1 MPSLARRRRYQQ
13 TRSTVRHEL
22 NLGPLTIRFVA
33 IAVVALMAVV
43 YLTQST
49 RVATRNY
56 QKLELESQ
64 IAEASDDISELQAE
78 SARLASLNLTV
89 VSGEQDLSAV
99 KGEVVNLNPTPTPS
113 PTPTAT
119 PTPTPTSTTSP
130 TATASQNLSS
140 SVRSTNNESAS
151 GVQPSLDITA
161 INAE

>member
-13 TRSTVRHEL
+13 SRRTIRQEL

-33 IAVVALMAVV
+33 IAIVALMAVV

-64 IAEASDDISELQAE
+64 IAEATDDISELQAE

-99 KGEVVNLNPTPTPS
+99 KGEVVNLNPTPTPTPTPTPS
-113 PTPTAT
+113 ATPTAT
-119 PTPTPTSTTSP
+119 PTNES
-130 TATASQNLSS
+130 LSS
-140 SVRSTNNESAS
+140 SVRSTNSEPAG
-151 GVQPSLDITA
+151 GVQPSLNITA
-161 INAE
+161 IHAE

>member
-13 TRSTVRHEL
+13 SRRITRQEL
-22 NLGPLTIRFVA
+22 NLGPLTIRFMA

-64 IAEASDDISELQAE
+64 IAEATDDISELQAE

-89 VSGEQDLSAV
+89 VSGEQDLNAV
-99 KGEVVNLNPTPTPS
+99 KGEVVNLNPTPTP
-113 PTPTAT
+113 T
-119 PTPTPTSTTSP
+119 PTPSPTSTVTPTSTKTTTTSE
-130 TATASQNLSS
+130 SLSS
-140 SVRSTNNESAS
+140 SVRSTNNESAG
-151 GVQPSLDITA
+151 GVQPSLNITA
-161 INAE
+161 IHAE